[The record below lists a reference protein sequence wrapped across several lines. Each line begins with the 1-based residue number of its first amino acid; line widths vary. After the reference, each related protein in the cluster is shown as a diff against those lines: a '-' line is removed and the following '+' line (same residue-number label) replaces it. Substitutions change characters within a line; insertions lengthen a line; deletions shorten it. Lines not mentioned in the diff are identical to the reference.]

1 MTDSILQLFVAIAVP
16 AVLAAIVRAV
26 KRPVLRRPAVAI
38 PVLLIGFLDLMEWLM
53 WAVCLLAVCAAAP
66 HPVTLLLVALFV
78 VSIAAASRLRYREE
92 QRSLNRWLRMAADSG
107 VALPS
112 LLDHLANG
120 CRSRIARQAKR
131 CARRL
136 YRGEAI
142 ADAARRARLPLDADT
157 VTAILIPGHEV
168 ASDEEALRLNM
179 RRDPIAPVHNQDEAS
194 RSMTLAAQQ
203 FTYVVA
209 TVLLAWLFGMLIR
222 SQLIPL
228 LTEIHDVMP
237 FARIRSL
244 AALDTVA
251 WLGNIVAGLL
261 LAWLLLAAIVR
272 WLPLWMARC
281 VPWFGKKAIDQWR
294 CEILRALQRG
304 MRAGQAET
312 QILQS
317 AAQSTR
323 VRWIRSRCR
332 SALRLLDA
340 GTPLTLAMRGG
351 KIVSSREQVWLT
363 CAANNGNLPAAIT
376 KLVSDV
382 GRRQAHR
389 WRIRMAWFVPLATV
403 LVGSFVLAHTM
414 FLFHFLYGMIGGMA
428 G

>member
-1 MTDSILQLFVAIAVP
+1 MTDSILQLFVAIVVP
-16 AVLAAIVRAV
+16 AVLAGTLRAV
-26 KRPVLRRPAVAI
+26 NRTLLRRPAI
-38 PVLLIGFLDLMEWLM
+38 TMPVLLIAFLDVMEWVM
-53 WAVCLLAVCAAAP
+53 WVICLLAVCAAAP

-131 CARRL
+131 CVKRL

-157 VTAILIPGHEV
+157 VAAILIPGHDV
-168 ASDEEALRLNM
+168 SSDEESLQLNLI
-179 RRDPIAPVHNQDEAS
+179 RDPVAPVEQQNEAS

-203 FTYVVA
+203 FTYVVV

-222 SQLIPL
+222 SVLIPL
-228 LTEIHDVMP
+228 IVEIYDAMP
-237 FARIRSL
+237 FARIRAN
-244 AALDTVA
+244 AALDTAA
-251 WLGNIVAGLL
+251 WVGNIVVGLL
-261 LAWLLLAAIVR
+261 LVWLLLAGIVR
-272 WLPLWMARC
+272 WLPHWMARC

-312 QILQS
+312 QILQC

-323 VRWIRSRCR
+323 VGWIRSRCR

-340 GTPLTLAMRGG
+340 GTPLALAMRGG
-351 KIVSSREQVWLT
+351 KIVSAREQVWLT

-382 GRRQAHR
+382 GRRQSHR
-389 WRIRMAWFVPLATV
+389 WTIRMAWFVPLATV
-403 LVGSFVLAHTM
+403 LVGGFVLAHTM
-414 FLFHFLYGMIGGMA
+414 FLFHFLYGLIGGMA

>member
-1 MTDSILQLFVAIAVP
+1 M
-16 AVLAAIVRAV
+16 
-26 KRPVLRRPAVAI
+26 
-38 PVLLIGFLDLMEWLM
+38 MEWLM
-53 WAVCLLAVCAAAP
+53 WVICLLAVCAAAP

-78 VSIAAASRLRYREE
+78 VSIAAASRMRYREE

-120 CRSRIARQAKR
+120 CRSGIARQAKR
-131 CARRL
+131 CVKRL

-157 VTAILIPGHEV
+157 IAVILIPGHDV
-168 ASDEEALRLNM
+168 SSDEESLQLNLI
-179 RRDPIAPVHNQDEAS
+179 RDPVAPVQHQNDAS

-228 LTEIHDVMP
+228 ITEIYDAMP
-237 FARIRSL
+237 FSRIRAL
-244 AALDTVA
+244 AGLDTVA
-251 WLGNIVAGLL
+251 WVGNIVVGLL
-261 LAWLLLAAIVR
+261 LVWLVFAGIVR
-272 WLPLWMARC
+272 WLPHWMARC
-281 VPWFGKKAIDQWR
+281 VPWFGRKAIDKWR
-294 CEILRALQRG
+294 CEILQALQRG

-312 QILQS
+312 QILQC

-340 GTPLTLAMRGG
+340 GTPLALAMHGG

-382 GRRQAHR
+382 RRRQSHR

-403 LVGSFVLAHTM
+403 MVGGFVLAHTM
-414 FLFHFLYGMIGGMA
+414 FLFLFLYGLIGGMA